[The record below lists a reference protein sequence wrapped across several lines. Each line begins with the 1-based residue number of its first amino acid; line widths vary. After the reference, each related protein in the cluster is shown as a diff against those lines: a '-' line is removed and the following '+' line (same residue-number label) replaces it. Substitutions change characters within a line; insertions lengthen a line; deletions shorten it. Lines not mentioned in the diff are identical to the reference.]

1 MTPTRQGTAQM
12 PECQSCKTPHHL
24 DDRYCGQ
31 CGTRLAADEFTES
44 GAQTRKSL
52 DLVDVLY
59 NLGLVYYKQGQ
70 HQEALETWQKALE
83 SDSGNEALV
92 ARIAEVTRA
101 LENDR

>member
-1 MTPTRQGTAQM
+1 
-12 PECQSCKTPHHL
+12 
-24 DDRYCGQ
+24 
-31 CGTRLAADEFTES
+31 
-44 GAQTRKSL
+44 
-52 DLVDVLY
+52 VDVLY